1 MIDSQ
6 KQNGQTVQNYS
17 VAGAASVYAG
27 GLISKG
33 QLFFLLRR
41 DCTRYS
47 TRTIQSFFTPERL
60 QRCGLSETEFRR
72 TRLFS
77 ADATSVIVS
86 ELKSL
91 NLI

>member
-1 MIDSQ
+1 MTDYQ
-6 KQNGQTVQNYS
+6 KKNNETPSKQ
-17 VAGAASVYAG
+17 AGGGIASVYAG

-33 QLFFLLRR
+33 QLFLLLRR

-47 TRTIQSFFTPERL
+47 TRTIRDFFTPERL
-60 QRCGLSETEFRR
+60 QRCGLDETEFRR

-86 ELKSL
+86 ELKQL
-91 NLI
+91 NLL